1 MVIRAIFSE
10 AVTEPFSVDDF
21 VFVNCRA
28 VRAVRISATY
38 FEMSIVPIVRKSFN
52 ITLPAGVYHDET
64 GQGNLASSTAW
75 LVFVSDLVVNLYHQE
90 SLFVTLA
97 LRYNEEC
104 TVYCMATESVQVP
117 ESCQAI
123 QAAPLS
129 SFVNISSI
137 AKLNYMNL
145 IGFAF
150 GHSYSVYCCALE
162 TAYGIQNTNSI
173 ESTRVAVAIGWGDCP
188 VVDDRVC
195 SGHGTCH
202 DGTTCVCDA
211 GYYEDDCARSCPGL
225 LADGSFAIECN
236 GHGVCGRDDYA
247 CTCESSQFV
256 QPDCSPLQLTDAF
269 HAAGRVFLYLSFTL
283 RKSSTASL
291 YLQQQAV
298 YHSLRALASTLNVT
312 AERVGMRRQLLSTSS
327 FDATAFVDAGPSEG
341 KLWTEHC
348 WSPSFLSAFSQ
359 ALRAAGEAF
368 MDVEVTNV
376 FVVSSSDREQY
387 TCYDGLVS
395 EDETDVDCG
404 GTTCSKRCQ
413 RGKRCVV
420 DSDCE
425 SFLCSGAACQLS
437 ASQSGIVRILLSIAV
452 VVGVI
457 VLVVVLMLCSQC
469 SRRASPKRSEKS
481 VGIEM
486 PEVVP
491 EVVPEVHLKTDRKS
505 EVKHVD
511 SEKVKHMDSDK
522 LKHVDSDKLKHVDSE
537 KLKHVDSE
545 KVKHVDSDKLKHADS
560 EKVKHVDSEK
570 LTHVDSDKLTH
581 ANSEK
586 LNPANSDKLKYL
598 NPDSDSDP
606 VLLPDSDSDASKRD
620 RVAAKRMPRPSGPP
634 SRPHTHHHSSSLL
647 REKSLA
653 SDSSAERHHSRTEQH
668 HSSAERHHSRTE
680 PKSHH
685 AASRGI
691 TAGTVPTRDRSD
703 TWLRSDGLQSEESA
717 HSHKAAT
724 VVRPTS
730 SESSAHFHKPTVVRA
745 ASSESSAHSHKPATV
760 MRPTSSESSTPL
772 PPEVHLTSLPIELSS
787 NPSNRSS
794 RRLSIN
800 GRDFHII
807 SHHIEN
813 GARTLEASHPAS
825 GDQVKPLTELYN
837 AGHSPSEESV
847 KKSSAATGRSFVPL
861 REAIQS
867 GHSRPSTSQEGH
879 SIS

>member
-269 HAAGRVFLYLSFTL
+269 PAAGRVFLYLPFTL

-348 WSPSFLSAFSQ
+348 WSPSFLLAFSQ

-511 SEKVKHMDSDK
+511 SEKVKHA
-522 LKHVDSDKLKHVDSE
+522 DSE
-537 KLKHVDSE
+537 KVKHVDSE

-730 SESSAHFHKPTVVRA
+730 SESSAHSHKPTA
-745 ASSESSAHSHKPATV
+745 V

-772 PPEVHLTSLPIELSS
+772 SPEVHLTFLPIELSS

-813 GARTLEASHPAS
+813 GARALEASHPAS

-879 SIS
+879 STS

>member
-195 SGHGTCH
+195 SGHGTCQ
-202 DGTTCVCDA
+202 DGATCVCDA

-269 HAAGRVFLYLSFTL
+269 PAAGRVFLYLSFTL

-327 FDATAFVDAGPSEG
+327 FDATAFVDAAPSEG

-348 WSPSFLSAFSQ
+348 WSPSFLSAFSR

-376 FVVSSSDREQY
+376 FVVTSSDREQY
-387 TCYDGLVS
+387 TCYDGIVS

-413 RGKRCVV
+413 RSKRCVV

-425 SFLCSGAACQLS
+425 SFLCSGEVCQLS

-511 SEKVKHMDSDK
+511 SEKVR
-522 LKHVDSDKLKHVDSE
+522 
-537 KLKHVDSE
+537 
-545 KVKHVDSDKLKHADS
+545 HVDSDKLKHADS

-668 HSSAERHHSRTE
+668 HSRTEQHHSRTE

-730 SESSAHFHKPTVVRA
+730 SESSAH
-745 ASSESSAHSHKPATV
+745 SHKPATV
-760 MRPTSSESSTPL
+760 MRLTSSESSTPL

-813 GARTLEASHPAS
+813 GARALEASHPAS

>member
-269 HAAGRVFLYLSFTL
+269 PAAGRVFLYLSFTL

-327 FDATAFVDAGPSEG
+327 FDATAFVDAAPSEG

-457 VLVVVLMLCSQC
+457 VLVVVLLLCSQC

-491 EVVPEVHLKTDRKS
+491 EVHLKTDRKS

-511 SEKVKHMDSDK
+511 SEKVKH
-522 LKHVDSDKLKHVDSE
+522 V
-537 KLKHVDSE
+537 
-545 KVKHVDSDKLKHADS
+545 DS

-634 SRPHTHHHSSSLL
+634 SRPHTYHHSSSLL
-647 REKSLA
+647 REKLLA
-653 SDSSAERHHSRTEQH
+653 SD
-668 HSSAERHHSRTE
+668 SSAERHHSRTE

-724 VVRPTS
+724 VVR
-730 SESSAHFHKPTVVRA
+730 A
-745 ASSESSAHSHKPATV
+745 ASSESSAHSHKPTAV

-772 PPEVHLTSLPIELSS
+772 SPEVHLTFLPIELSS

-813 GARTLEASHPAS
+813 GARALEASHPAS

>member
-269 HAAGRVFLYLSFTL
+269 PAAGRVFLYLSFTL

-348 WSPSFLSAFSQ
+348 WSPSFLLAFSQ

-511 SEKVKHMDSDK
+511 SEKVKHA
-522 LKHVDSDKLKHVDSE
+522 DSE
-537 KLKHVDSE
+537 KVKHVDSE

-730 SESSAHFHKPTVVRA
+730 SESSAHSHKPTA
-745 ASSESSAHSHKPATV
+745 V

-772 PPEVHLTSLPIELSS
+772 SPEVHLTFLPIELSS

-813 GARTLEASHPAS
+813 GARALEASHPAS

-879 SIS
+879 STS

>member
-225 LADGSFAIECN
+225 LANGSFAIECN

-269 HAAGRVFLYLSFTL
+269 PAAGRVFLYLSLSFTL

-491 EVVPEVHLKTDRKS
+491 EVHLKTDRKS
-505 EVKHVD
+505 EVKHV
-511 SEKVKHMDSDK
+511 
-522 LKHVDSDKLKHVDSE
+522 
-537 KLKHVDSE
+537 
-545 KVKHVDSDKLKHADS
+545 DS

-634 SRPHTHHHSSSLL
+634 SRPHTYHHSSSLL
-647 REKSLA
+647 REKLLA
-653 SDSSAERHHSRTEQH
+653 SD
-668 HSSAERHHSRTE
+668 SSAERHHSRTE

-724 VVRPTS
+724 VVR
-730 SESSAHFHKPTVVRA
+730 A
-745 ASSESSAHSHKPATV
+745 ASSESSAHSHKPTAV

-772 PPEVHLTSLPIELSS
+772 SPEVHLTFLPIELSS

-813 GARTLEASHPAS
+813 GARALEASHPAS

-879 SIS
+879 STS

>member
-269 HAAGRVFLYLSFTL
+269 PAAGRVFLYLSFTL

-486 PEVVP
+486 PEV
-491 EVVPEVHLKTDRKS
+491 HLKTDRKS
-505 EVKHVD
+505 E
-511 SEKVKHMDSDK
+511 
-522 LKHVDSDKLKHVDSE
+522 
-537 KLKHVDSE
+537 
-545 KVKHVDSDKLKHADS
+545 VKHVDSDKLKHADS

-570 LTHVDSDKLTH
+570 VKHVDSEKLTH

-634 SRPHTHHHSSSLL
+634 SRPHTYHHSSSLL
-647 REKSLA
+647 REKLLA
-653 SDSSAERHHSRTEQH
+653 SD
-668 HSSAERHHSRTE
+668 SSAERHHSRTE

-730 SESSAHFHKPTVVRA
+730 SESSAHFHKPTA
-745 ASSESSAHSHKPATV
+745 V

-772 PPEVHLTSLPIELSS
+772 SPEVHLTFLPIELSS

-813 GARTLEASHPAS
+813 GARALEASHPAS

-879 SIS
+879 STS

>member
-1 MVIRAIFSE
+1 MVIRAIFSQ

-38 FEMSIVPIVRKSFN
+38 FEMSIVPIVRNSFN

-64 GQGNLASSTAW
+64 RQGNLASSTAW
-75 LVFVSDLVVNLYHQE
+75 LVLVSDLVVNVYHQE

-104 TVYCMATESVQVP
+104 TAYCMATESVQVP

-150 GHSYSVYCCALE
+150 GHSYSVYCCVLE

-202 DGTTCVCDA
+202 DGATCVCDA

-236 GHGVCGRDDYA
+236 GHGVCGQDDYV

-269 HAAGRVFLYLSFTL
+269 PTAGRVFLYFSFTL
-283 RKSSTASL
+283 RKASTASL

-298 YHSLRALASTLNVT
+298 YHSLRVLASTLNVT
-312 AERVGMRRQLLSTSS
+312 AERVGMRRQRLSTSS
-327 FDATAFVDAGPSEG
+327 FDATAFVDASPSEG
-341 KLWTEHC
+341 KLWAEHC
-348 WSPSFLSAFSQ
+348 WSSSFLSSFSQ

-368 MDVEVTNV
+368 MDAEVTNV
-376 FVVSSSDREQY
+376 FVVSSSDRERY
-387 TCYDGLVS
+387 TCYDGLVN

-404 GTTCSKRCQ
+404 GTTCSERCQ
-413 RGKRCVV
+413 RSKRCVV
-420 DSDCE
+420 DSDCV
-425 SFLCSGAACQLS
+425 SFLCSGEVCQLS
-437 ASQSGIVRILLSIAV
+437 ASQSGIVRILLSIVV

-457 VLVVVLMLCSQC
+457 ALVAVLLLCSRC
-469 SRRASPKRSEKS
+469 SRRASPKRSERS
-481 VGIEM
+481 VESGGIEM
-486 PEVVP
+486 PEVVT
-491 EVVPEVHLKTDRKS
+491 EVHLKTDRRS
-505 EVKHVD
+505 GAKHAD
-511 SEKVKHMDSDK
+511 SE
-522 LKHVDSDKLKHVDSE
+522 
-537 KLKHVDSE
+537 
-545 KVKHVDSDKLKHADS
+545 KLKHADS
-560 EKVKHVDSEK
+560 EK
-570 LTHVDSDKLTH
+570 
-581 ANSEK
+581 
-586 LNPANSDKLKYL
+586 LNYANSDMLKYL
-598 NPDSDSDP
+598 NPDSDSNP

-620 RVAAKRMPRPSGPP
+620 RVAAKRMSRSSGQPSHPP
-634 SRPHTHHHSSSLL
+634 TYHHSSSLL

-653 SDSSAERHHSRTEQH
+653 SDSSAERHHSRTEL
-668 HSSAERHHSRTE
+668 
-680 PKSHH
+680 KSHH
-685 AASRGI
+685 SASRGI

-703 TWLRSDGLQSEESA
+703 TWLRSDGLRSEENA
-717 HSHKAAT
+717 HSHKATT
-724 VVRPTS
+724 VRATS
-730 SESSAHFHKPTVVRA
+730 SESSTHSHKPTTVMCA
-745 ASSESSAHSHKPATV
+745 ASSESSALLS
-760 MRPTSSESSTPL
+760 
-772 PPEVHLTSLPIELSS
+772 PEVHLTSLAIELSP

-794 RRLSIN
+794 RQLSIN
-800 GRDFHII
+800 RRDFHII

-813 GARTLEASHPAS
+813 GNRTLEASHPAIS
-825 GDQVKPLTELYN
+825 DQVKPLTELYN
-837 AGHSPSEESV
+837 AGHSPSKESV

-867 GHSRPSTSQEGH
+867 GHSRPSTS
-879 SIS
+879 

>member
-225 LADGSFAIECN
+225 LANGSFAIECN

-269 HAAGRVFLYLSFTL
+269 PAAGRVFLYLSFTL

-511 SEKVKHMDSDK
+511 S
-522 LKHVDSDKLKHVDSE
+522 
-537 KLKHVDSE
+537 
-545 KVKHVDSDKLKHADS
+545 DKLKHADS

-653 SDSSAERHHSRTEQH
+653 SDSSAERHHSRTE
-668 HSSAERHHSRTE
+668 

-730 SESSAHFHKPTVVRA
+730 SESSAHFHKPTVVRPT
-745 ASSESSAHSHKPATV
+745 SSESSAHSHKPTAV

-772 PPEVHLTSLPIELSS
+772 SPEVHLTFLPIELSS

-813 GARTLEASHPAS
+813 GARALEASHPAS

-847 KKSSAATGRSFVPL
+847 KKSNAATGRSFVPL

>member
-269 HAAGRVFLYLSFTL
+269 PAAGRVFLYLSFTL

-437 ASQSGIVRILLSIAV
+437 ASQSGIVRIILSIAV

-505 EVKHVD
+505 EV
-511 SEKVKHMDSDK
+511 
-522 LKHVDSDKLKHVDSE
+522 
-537 KLKHVDSE
+537 KHVDSE

-634 SRPHTHHHSSSLL
+634 SRPHTYHHSSSLL

-745 ASSESSAHSHKPATV
+745 ASSESSAHSHKPTAV

-772 PPEVHLTSLPIELSS
+772 SPEVHLTFLPIELSS

-813 GARTLEASHPAS
+813 GARALEASHPAS

-879 SIS
+879 STS

>member
-269 HAAGRVFLYLSFTL
+269 PAAGRVFLYLSFTL

-486 PEVVP
+486 PEV
-491 EVVPEVHLKTDRKS
+491 HLKTDRKS
-505 EVKHVD
+505 E
-511 SEKVKHMDSDK
+511 
-522 LKHVDSDKLKHVDSE
+522 
-537 KLKHVDSE
+537 
-545 KVKHVDSDKLKHADS
+545 VKHVDSDKLKHADS

-570 LTHVDSDKLTH
+570 VKHVDSDKLTH

-634 SRPHTHHHSSSLL
+634 SRPHTYHHSSSLL
-647 REKSLA
+647 REKLLA
-653 SDSSAERHHSRTEQH
+653 SD
-668 HSSAERHHSRTE
+668 SSAERHHSRTE

-730 SESSAHFHKPTVVRA
+730 SESSAHSHKPTA
-745 ASSESSAHSHKPATV
+745 V

-772 PPEVHLTSLPIELSS
+772 SPEVHLTFLPIELSS

-813 GARTLEASHPAS
+813 GARALEASHPAS

>member
-269 HAAGRVFLYLSFTL
+269 PAAGRVFLYLSFTL

-413 RGKRCVV
+413 RSKRCVV

-491 EVVPEVHLKTDRKS
+491 EVHLKTDRKS

-511 SEKVKHMDSDK
+511 SEKVKH
-522 LKHVDSDKLKHVDSE
+522 V
-537 KLKHVDSE
+537 
-545 KVKHVDSDKLKHADS
+545 DS

-634 SRPHTHHHSSSLL
+634 SRPHTYHHSSSLL
-647 REKSLA
+647 REKLLA
-653 SDSSAERHHSRTEQH
+653 SD
-668 HSSAERHHSRTE
+668 SSAERHHSRTE

-724 VVRPTS
+724 VVR
-730 SESSAHFHKPTVVRA
+730 A
-745 ASSESSAHSHKPATV
+745 ASSESSAHSHKPTAV

-772 PPEVHLTSLPIELSS
+772 SPEVHLTFLPIELSS

-813 GARTLEASHPAS
+813 GARALEASHPAS

-879 SIS
+879 STS

>member
-10 AVTEPFSVDDF
+10 SVTEPFSVDDF

-269 HAAGRVFLYLSFTL
+269 PAAGRVFLYLSFTL

-491 EVVPEVHLKTDRKS
+491 EVHLKTDRKS

-511 SEKVKHMDSDK
+511 SEKVKH
-522 LKHVDSDKLKHVDSE
+522 V
-537 KLKHVDSE
+537 
-545 KVKHVDSDKLKHADS
+545 DS

-634 SRPHTHHHSSSLL
+634 SRPHTYHHSSSLL
-647 REKSLA
+647 REKLLA
-653 SDSSAERHHSRTEQH
+653 SD
-668 HSSAERHHSRTE
+668 SSAERHHSRTE

-703 TWLRSDGLQSEESA
+703 TWLRSDGLQSE
-717 HSHKAAT
+717 
-724 VVRPTS
+724 
-730 SESSAHFHKPTVVRA
+730 
-745 ASSESSAHSHKPATV
+745 SSAHSHKPTAV

-772 PPEVHLTSLPIELSS
+772 SPEVHLTFLPIELSS

-813 GARTLEASHPAS
+813 GARALEASHPAS